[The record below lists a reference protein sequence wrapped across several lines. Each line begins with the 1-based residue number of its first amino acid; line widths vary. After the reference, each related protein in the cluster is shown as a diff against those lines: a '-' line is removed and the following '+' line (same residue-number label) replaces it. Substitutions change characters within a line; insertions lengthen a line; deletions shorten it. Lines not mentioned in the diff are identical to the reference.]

1 MNIKERVVASSLI
14 EKAEKNREFASG
26 IGLIYNLKS
35 TEEHHGK
42 TTQNNYLVSKDN
54 TTVQ

>member
-1 MNIKERVVASSLI
+1 MNIKERVIASSLI